1 MSGVLWGWFRDGN
14 ATAHLGFRAATA
26 GRAGA
31 VCGVEVIDEIA
42 PDDVDAA
49 SLCESCCEV
58 HDDLAAGRQLRAWR
72 ERGDLF
78 TCQQASD
85 VVAVHVGA
93 LKIHVWRHPD
103 GALIEALD
111 RGADRHAAYVSMC
124 RDPEVAGAKAVML
137 AVSHGSQ
144 CAERP
149 LWPLTEPDLQ
159 AVPVASD

>member
-1 MSGVLWGWFRDGN
+1 MGGVLWGWFRDGN
-14 ATAHLGFRAATA
+14 AIAHLGFRAANA

-42 PDDVDAA
+42 PDHIDAG
-49 SLCESCCEV
+49 STCESCCEV

-93 LKIHVWRHPD
+93 LQIHVWRHPD

-111 RGADRHAAYVSMC
+111 RDACRHAAYVSMC
-124 RDPEVAGAKAVML
+124 RDPEEAGAKAVML

-149 LWPLTEPDLQ
+149 LWPVMDTDAK
-159 AVPVASD
+159 AVRVASD